1 MASPVTRSRPS
12 AAGPRTRW
20 IAATDAMLGKC
31 MDGNPM
37 AVTRETATEGTDDV
51 VLGRG
56 GQVLHLETPSTVN
69 TLFSSN
75 NASHKQANT
84 QTNSMG
90 ELEAFFLA
98 RTGLPSQPRAR
109 NTSPGATGR
118 KLVLRRHSGI
128 VEFAVGVGFVTCHAQ
143 GPGSSRTAKSA
154 SQQRSPDLLSSPP
167 DEPSCGRGPW
177 RLVWPS
183 VMNNMNKPWRLEPM
197 VVACLQDMEKR
208 ATNQRA
214 SRASRVKANRLQQDT
229 GGSCQQHRVMTAWT
243 IDKCA
248 DCGWP
253 FRASAVRNAMK
264 PSNVTRHSDNNG
276 EIRFRNL
283 EPFASLRGAKRYRR
297 GGF

>member
-56 GQVLHLETPSTVN
+56 GQ
-69 TLFSSN
+69 
-75 NASHKQANT
+75 
-84 QTNSMG
+84 
-90 ELEAFFLA
+90 
-98 RTGLPSQPRAR
+98 
-109 NTSPGATGR
+109 
-118 KLVLRRHSGI
+118 
-128 VEFAVGVGFVTCHAQ
+128 
-143 GPGSSRTAKSA
+143 
-154 SQQRSPDLLSSPP
+154 
-167 DEPSCGRGPW
+167 
-177 RLVWPS
+177 
-183 VMNNMNKPWRLEPM
+183 
-197 VVACLQDMEKR
+197 
-208 ATNQRA
+208 
-214 SRASRVKANRLQQDT
+214 
-229 GGSCQQHRVMTAWT
+229 
-243 IDKCA
+243 CA